1 MIRRPPRS
9 TLSSSSAASDVYKRQ
24 VLYLTEMLPG
34 APQEEEDLNLIAQQ
48 SIPEP
53 EEEWLCPITRDVIYC
68 PVLLNQQVYELDAL
82 AGWLAKHPTNPLTRA
97 PFDYD
102 TSLVVDTE
110 LRGLMATW
118 RRRAVKSHR
127 ECAGACSSDA
137 SRVAYHL
144 AAALEA
150 DPRDVESYSLLA
162 THLEVEGDQH
172 AAVEVRAEGRKMS
185 EGLHQASRAY
195 ALSASGDH
203 ATVVPCRPEEET
215 EDEELREALLGLHQQ
230 REIDEDP
237 GVGPFFALLAVAQ
250 MSKACVWGIVANSA
264 VTSATTTAAA
274 GGTGAVATV
283 GAGAVAG
290 TMLAAGAAIAATIGG
305 AYQVQTNRQ
314 RKRRAFSSVQRMLGR
329 RR

>member
-172 AAVEVRAEGRKMS
+172 AAVEVRAEVRSSVWLCVKPTGEENERGAAPG
-185 EGLHQASRAY
+185 EPGLRIEC
-195 ALSASGDH
+195 LWG
-203 ATVVPCRPEEET
+203 PC
-215 EDEELREALLGLHQQ
+215 DG
-230 REIDEDP
+230 
-237 GVGPFFALLAVAQ
+237 
-250 MSKACVWGIVANSA
+250 
-264 VTSATTTAAA
+264 
-274 GGTGAVATV
+274 GAVSAR
-283 GAGAVAG
+283 
-290 TMLAAGAAIAATIGG
+290 GG
-305 AYQVQTNRQ
+305 DR
-314 RKRRAFSSVQRMLGR
+314 G
-329 RR
+329 